1 MTRKSEAAEAARH
14 AASARDGASAQD
26 EASTAEGSGVGPD
39 PEVEPTRH
47 DEAAQ
52 TEDSEVLEAELLTEF
67 IEGELEE
74 DEEAGQAQAGP
85 DYLDDLRRL
94 QAEFENYKKQVVRRQ
109 AEHLERA
116 AESIVTNLLPVL
128 DAGDNARAHGS
139 QEAAGLAGLLYDS
152 LRKEGLEGLGSQ
164 PGDGFD
170 PTLHDA
176 VAHEPADENDEE
188 QEGSVIAEV
197 LREGYTWKGRLL
209 RPAMVRVKG

>member
-1 MTRKSEAAEAARH
+1 MTRKSEAAGAARD
-14 AASARDGASAQD
+14 AASLQD
-26 EASTAEGSGVGPD
+26 EVPSPEETGVGPD
-39 PEVEPTRH
+39 PEVEAAQS

-52 TEDSEVLEAELLTEF
+52 TEDSEVLEAEALNEF
-67 IEGELEE
+67 IEENLEE
-74 DEEAGQAQAGP
+74 DDEAGEAQAGP

>member
-1 MTRKSEAAEAARH
+1 MTRKS
-14 AASARDGASAQD
+14 DPKKGSAQD
-26 EASTAEGSGVGPD
+26 DASLQDEVPSPEETGVGPD
-39 PEVEPTRH
+39 PEVEAAQS

-52 TEDSEVLEAELLTEF
+52 TEESEVLEAEVLNEF
-67 IEGELEE
+67 IEENLEE
-74 DEEAGQAQAGP
+74 DDEAGEAHAGP

-109 AEHLERA
+109 VEHLERA

-139 QEAAGLAGLLYDS
+139 QEAAGLAGLLYDT
-152 LRKEGLEGLGSQ
+152 LRKEGLEGLESQ
-164 PGDGFD
+164 TGDGFD

>member
-1 MTRKSEAAEAARH
+1 
-14 AASARDGASAQD
+14 
-26 EASTAEGSGVGPD
+26 
-39 PEVEPTRH
+39 
-47 DEAAQ
+47 
-52 TEDSEVLEAELLTEF
+52 
-67 IEGELEE
+67 
-74 DEEAGQAQAGP
+74 
-85 DYLDDLRRL
+85 L

-109 AEHLERA
+109 TEHLERA

-139 QEAAGLAGLLYDS
+139 QEAAGLGGLLYDT
-152 LRKEGLEGLGSQ
+152 LRKEGLEGLESQ

-176 VAHEPADENDEE
+176 VAHEPADEDDAE